1 MTLTNSHTSQI
12 DKLIKTHNPFA
23 GRTVVRPAHI
33 WGKSFPDVP
42 SINAHASNAVLD
54 AVNKINHGER
64 DTVGITITA
73 EKGLGKSHIISRI
86 RHQLQKENKTLF
98 IYMNR
103 YDDLNQIKYQF
114 LQSVTSSLRVI
125 GNKKVMQWQ
134 EIAAALINESRQGSY
149 TPQQYMDE
157 FPKWLEKHSHK
168 VVDKLTEIILQAKPE
183 ITNPYLVKAIIWT
196 LSSAHSNY
204 ANFWLSGL
212 ELTQGQADAMG
223 LPNPKIENRDA
234 DALSNVRQILNII
247 SNYKIPVICFDEL
260 DNTEV
265 ADNGFTSA
273 QIIASLTKDLYTT
286 LKTGVL
292 LLVMY
297 PETWNNQIRSLPQAE
312 AVMDRLVS
320 EEIDRQPINLQYL
333 NADNVVALVQ
343 QWLKDFYDTHQV
355 IPPHPL
361 YPFDENTLRK
371 LGKGKPTLRAVL
383 KWCADNIDLE
393 PIHPV
398 EPYYQQELKNIKSS
412 INDLFEDEVAIANAL
427 WLGFMSLQGE
437 TVEGVT
443 IEKIEEI
450 NDPHINLKIFGN
462 QGKVK
467 IGIDVLQKSG
477 GVGVL
482 ASLKRLVDYHKF
494 GLTRGCLVRSKQ
506 IGAGAIQAR
515 KCLDQ
520 LLNEL
525 GGEWV
530 GLLEEDI
537 IPLLAMWFVY
547 YESEDYELTKEE
559 ILDFMQQN
567 QLAIKNP
574 LLREILSD
582 PSGEEPDDLTDD
594 DLPITT
600 PKNVENVTQNINNNL
615 DEINENINQN
625 IKKSIDELAKEIDNL
640 SLTNF

>member
-1 MTLTNSHTSQI
+1 MTLATSHTYQI
-12 DKLIKTHNPFA
+12 DELIKNYNPFA

-54 AVNKINHGER
+54 AVNKIYQGKRE
-64 DTVGITITA
+64 TVGITIIA

-86 RHQLQKENKTLF
+86 RHQFKKTNKTLF

-125 GNKKVMQWQ
+125 NNNKIMQWQ
-134 EIAAALINESRQGSY
+134 EIATALINESRQGSY

-168 VVDKLTEIILQAKPE
+168 VVDKSTEIILQAKPE

-196 LSSAHSNY
+196 LSYAHSNY

-212 ELTQGQADAMG
+212 ELTQAQADAMG

-260 DNTEV
+260 DNAEV
-265 ADNGFTSA
+265 ADNGLTTS
-273 QIIASLTKDLYTT
+273 QVIASLTKDLYTT

-297 PETWNNQIRSLPQAE
+297 PRTWNEQIRVLPQAE

-320 EEIDRQPINLQYL
+320 EQTNRQPINLQYL
-333 NADNVVALVQ
+333 NADDVVALVG
-343 QWLKDFYDTHQV
+343 QWLRDFYDTHQV
-355 IPPHPL
+355 IPPYPL
-361 YPFDENTLRK
+361 YPFDENQLRQF
-371 LGKGKPTLRAVL
+371 GKSKPTMRAVL
-383 KWCADNIDLE
+383 KWCADNINVD
-393 PIHPV
+393 PPHPV
-398 EPYYQQELKNIKSS
+398 ESYFQQELKNIESS
-412 INDLFEDEVAIANAL
+412 INDLFEDEVAITNAL
-427 WLGFMSLQGE
+427 WLGFISLQGE

-450 NDPHINLKIFGN
+450 NDPHINLKIVGN

-467 IGIDVLQKSG
+467 IGIDVLQRSG
-477 GVGVL
+477 GVGVA
-482 ASLKRLVDYHKF
+482 ASLKKLIDYETF
-494 GLTRGCLVRSKQ
+494 ELTRGCLVRSKQ
-506 IGAGAIQAR
+506 IGAGAVRAR
-515 KCLDQ
+515 EYLDE

-530 GLLEEDI
+530 GLREEDI

-547 YESEDYELTKEE
+547 YESEDYELTESQ
-559 ILDFMQQN
+559 IFDFMKQN
-567 QLAIKNP
+567 KLAINNP
-574 LLREILSD
+574 LLREILSA

-594 DLPITT
+594 ELPMTI
-600 PKNVENVTQNINNNL
+600 P
-615 DEINENINQN
+615 
-625 IKKSIDELAKEIDNL
+625 KSIDNTVEDTDSILAFTK
-640 SLTNF
+640 